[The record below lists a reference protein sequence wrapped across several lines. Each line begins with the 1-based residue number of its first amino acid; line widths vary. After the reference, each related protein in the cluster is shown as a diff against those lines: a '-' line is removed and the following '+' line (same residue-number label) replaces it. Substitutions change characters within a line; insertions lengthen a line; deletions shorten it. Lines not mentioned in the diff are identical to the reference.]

1 MKKMSK
7 QAYAAYV
14 KEKTPV
20 HNVYVNM
27 AKAFVTGGTICL
39 LGQVILNYCKNTGMK
54 EEIAGSWTSLV
65 LVLISVLLTGFN
77 IYPSIAKWGLYYDD
91 ERKPKY
97 SISGSTIYYQQW
109 FCCGKERRGRPFREI
124 V

>member
-54 EEIAGSWTSLV
+54 EEIAGGVVQERLSQSRDLPILWQHRRL
-65 LVLISVLLTGFN
+65 N
-77 IYPSIAKWGLYYDD
+77 I
-91 ERKPKY
+91 RKKDRY
-97 SISGSTIYYQQW
+97 LESDVR
-109 FCCGKERRGRPFREI
+109 FLR
-124 V
+124 

>member
-39 LGQVILNYCKNTGMK
+39 HRIH
-54 EEIAGSWTSLV
+54 SS
-65 LVLISVLLTGFN
+65 S
-77 IYPSIAKWGLYYDD
+77 
-91 ERKPKY
+91 
-97 SISGSTIYYQQW
+97 
-109 FCCGKERRGRPFREI
+109 
-124 V
+124 

>member
-65 LVLISVLLTGFN
+65 LVLISVLLPALISIQVLQSGVVQERLSQSRDLPILWQHRRLN
-77 IYPSIAKWGLYYDD
+77 I
-91 ERKPKY
+91 RKKDRY
-97 SISGSTIYYQQW
+97 LESDVR
-109 FCCGKERRGRPFREI
+109 FLR
-124 V
+124 